1 MTTAPKRKARTRPT
15 ASTAASSTT
24 KKPRENS
31 GQVQSLC
38 RALSILNVIADADRG
53 MTMTDIAQR
62 ASLPLSTTHRLLTTL
77 QHERYVRF
85 DNEQSLWMM
94 GVQAFIIGNA
104 FVRSRDIIATS
115 RPHMMAL
122 MEKSGETVNL
132 AVADQGECIY
142 LAQIECRQM
151 MRVQAKP
158 GARVP
163 MHSSAVGK
171 ALLAA
176 MPEAKARKFLTMRE
190 LERGTDKTVV
200 DLKELCSEIEDVRD
214 DGYGLDDEEHCVGL
228 RCVASVIYDEFGE
241 PMAAVSL
248 SGPLARIGD
257 DRFPIL
263 GSMVNETANAI
274 TAAMGGVVPK
284 HKGGICKDLGTR
296 R

>member
-1 MTTAPKRKARTRPT
+1 MAKPLKRKARIRTVANNDAPQVV
-15 ASTAASSTT
+15 
-24 KKPRENS
+24 KKPRENT

-38 RALSILNVIADADRG
+38 RALSILNVIADEDRG
-53 MTMTDIAQR
+53 LTMTEIAQR
-62 ASLPLSTTHRLLTTL
+62 SKLPLSTTHRLLTTL

-132 AVADQGECIY
+132 AVTDQGECIY
-142 LAQIECRQM
+142 LAQVECRQM

-176 MPEAKARKFLTMRE
+176 MPEAKARKFLDMRE
-190 LERGTDKTVV
+190 LERGTNKTVV
-200 DLKELCSEIEDVRD
+200 DFKVLCKQIETVRAT
-214 DGYGLDDEEHCVGL
+214 GFALDDEEHCVGL
-228 RCVASVIYDEFGE
+228 RCVASVIYDEFGV
-241 PMAAVSL
+241 PIAAISL

-257 DRFPIL
+257 EHFPIL
-263 GSMVNETANAI
+263 GAMVKESARNI
-274 TAAMGGVVPK
+274 TAAMGGVVPVLK
-284 HKGGICKDLGTR
+284 NGICK
-296 R
+296 

>member
-1 MTTAPKRKARTRPT
+1 MPATPKRKARIRPIAVDEKDQSAKKTRDNT
-15 ASTAASSTT
+15 
-24 KKPRENS
+24 

-38 RALSILNVIADADRG
+38 RALSILNVIAEEERG
-53 MTMTDIAQR
+53 LTMTDIAQR
-62 ASLPLSTTHRLLTTL
+62 SKLPLSTTHRLLTTL

-115 RPHMMAL
+115 RPFMMDL

-142 LAQIECRQM
+142 LAQVECRQM

-158 GARVP
+158 GSRVP

-176 MPEAKARKFLTMRE
+176 MPDEKARKFLAMRE
-190 LERGTDKTVV
+190 LTRGTDKTVV
-200 DLKELCSEIEDVRD
+200 DLKALCKEIEEARKT
-214 DGYGLDDEEHCVGL
+214 GFARDDEEHCVGL
-228 RCVASVIYDEFGE
+228 RCVASVIYDEFGT

-257 DRFPIL
+257 DRFPVL
-263 GSMVNETANAI
+263 GTMVAETARQI
-274 TAAMGGVVPK
+274 TAAMGGVAPAN
-284 HKGGICKDLGTR
+284 GGNFCKQ
-296 R
+296 

>member
-1 MTTAPKRKARTRPT
+1 MSKPPKRKARTRPIANT
-15 ASTAASSTT
+15 DTNSLA
-24 KKPRENS
+24 KKPRENT

-38 RALSILNVIADADRG
+38 RALSILNVIADEDRG
-53 MTMTDIAQR
+53 LTMTDIAQR
-62 ASLPLSTTHRLLTTL
+62 AGLPLSTTHRLLTTL

-85 DNEQSLWMM
+85 DNEQSQWMM

-104 FVRSRDIIATS
+104 FVHSRDIIATS
-115 RPHMMAL
+115 RPFMTAL

-158 GARVP
+158 GSRVP

-171 ALLAA
+171 ALLSA
-176 MPEAKARKFLTMRE
+176 MPDEKARKFLAMRE

-200 DLKELCSEIEDVRD
+200 NLKALCTEIDGVRANEFGFD
-214 DGYGLDDEEHCVGL
+214 DQEHCVGL

-263 GSMVNETANAI
+263 GSMVKETAHAI
-274 TAAMGGVVPK
+274 TAAMGGIVPALK
-284 HKGGICKDLGTR
+284 QGLCK
-296 R
+296 

>member
-1 MTTAPKRKARTRPT
+1 MNKVPKRKARTRPVAKHET
-15 ASTAASSTT
+15 STVE
-24 KKPRENS
+24 KKPRANT

-38 RALSILNVIADADRG
+38 RALSILNVIADEDRG

-62 ASLPLSTTHRLLTTL
+62 SSLPLSTTHRLLTTL

-104 FVRSRDIIATS
+104 FVHSRDIIATS
-115 RPHMMAL
+115 RPFMMGL

-142 LAQIECRQM
+142 LAQVECRQM

-158 GARVP
+158 GSRVP

-171 ALLAA
+171 ALLSA
-176 MPEAKARKFLTMRE
+176 MQESKARKFLFMRE

-200 DLKELCSEIEDVRD
+200 DVKALNTEIEDVRAK
-214 DGYGLDDEEHCVGL
+214 GFGLDDQEHCVGL

-257 DRFPIL
+257 ERFPVL
-263 GSMVNETANAI
+263 GAMVKETAHAI
-274 TAAMGGVVPK
+274 TTAMGGVVPVVTAK
-284 HKGGICKDLGTR
+284 KAKR
-296 R
+296 

>member
-1 MTTAPKRKARTRPT
+1 MAKDPKRKARIRPI
-15 ASTAASSTT
+15 ADNVSGSPA
-24 KKPRENS
+24 KKQRENT

-38 RALSILNVIADADRG
+38 RALSILNVIADEDHG
-53 MTMTDIAQR
+53 MTMTDISQR
-62 ASLPLSTTHRLLTTL
+62 ARLPLSTTHRLLTTL
-77 QHERYVRF
+77 QHERFVRF

-94 GVQAFIIGNA
+94 GVQAFIIGNS

-115 RPHMMAL
+115 RPFMMGL

-142 LAQIECRQM
+142 LAQVECRQM

-158 GARVP
+158 GSRVP

-171 ALLAA
+171 ALLSA
-176 MPEAKARKFLTMRE
+176 MPEAKARKFLDMRE

-200 DLKELCSEIEDVRD
+200 DFKALCKEIENVRQS
-214 DGYGLDDEEHCVGL
+214 GYALDDEEHCVGL
-228 RCVASVIYDEFGE
+228 RCVASVIYDEFGL

-257 DRFPIL
+257 ERFPIL
-263 GSMVNETANAI
+263 GGMVRETAHAI
-274 TAAMGGVVPK
+274 TAAMGGVIPLQK
-284 HKGGICKDLGTR
+284 NGICR
-296 R
+296 

>member
-1 MTTAPKRKARTRPT
+1 MTTAPKRKARTRP
-15 ASTAASSTT
+15 AASAAAAGTT

-38 RALSILNVIADADRG
+38 RALSILNVIADEDRG

-62 ASLPLSTTHRLLTTL
+62 ASFPLSTTHRLLTTL

-115 RPHMMAL
+115 RPHMIGL

-142 LAQIECRQM
+142 LAQVECRQM

-158 GARVP
+158 GSRVP

-171 ALLAA
+171 ALLSA
-176 MPEAKARKFLTMRE
+176 MPEAKARKFLFMRE

-200 DLKELCSEIEDVRD
+200 DLKALCTEIEAVRR
-214 DGYGLDDEEHCVGL
+214 DGYAFDDEEHCIGL

-248 SGPLARIGD
+248 SGPLARISD
-257 DRFPIL
+257 EHFPVL
-263 GSMVNETANAI
+263 GAMVKETAHAI
-274 TAAMGGVVPK
+274 TTAMGGVVPVIK
-284 HKGGICKDLGTR
+284 IGICKQ
-296 R
+296 

>member
-1 MTTAPKRKARTRPT
+1 MSKPPRRKARTRPV
-15 ASTAASSTT
+15 AQHDSKSTD
-24 KKPRENS
+24 KKPRENT

-38 RALSILNVIADADRG
+38 RALSILNVIAEEDRG

-115 RPHMMAL
+115 RPHMIGL

-142 LAQIECRQM
+142 LAQVECRQM

-158 GARVP
+158 GSRVP

-176 MPEAKARKFLTMRE
+176 MPEAKAKKF
-190 LERGTDKTVV
+190 
-200 DLKELCSEIEDVRD
+200 
-214 DGYGLDDEEHCVGL
+214 
-228 RCVASVIYDEFGE
+228 
-241 PMAAVSL
+241 
-248 SGPLARIGD
+248 
-257 DRFPIL
+257 
-263 GSMVNETANAI
+263 
-274 TAAMGGVVPK
+274 
-284 HKGGICKDLGTR
+284 
-296 R
+296 